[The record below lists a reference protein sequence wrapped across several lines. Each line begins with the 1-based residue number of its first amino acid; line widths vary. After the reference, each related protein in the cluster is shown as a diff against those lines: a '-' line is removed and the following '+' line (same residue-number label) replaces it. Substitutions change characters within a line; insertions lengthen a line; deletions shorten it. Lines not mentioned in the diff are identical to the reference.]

1 MAPTQQ
7 QAKQAKLKQLSGGK
21 APKARVVRYLKKTEP
36 LLVENTRS
44 VLLLKGIKCSNDM
57 NVVLKDMRA
66 LKAPNSKLL
75 SKNNVIQ
82 SFDDSGQQSL
92 EFLMTKNDCSMFVLA
107 SHNKKRPNNLCLGR
121 MFDRRILD
129 VVELGVERYKSLLDY
144 KGNPK
149 KRIGSKPLMLFVG
162 DGWHLNAE
170 LKRLQNLL
178 IDLHRGDVV
187 NKIVLSGLDHIM
199 VFTTAHN
206 NVEDDNTNPNGTKK
220 KILIHQRV
228 YYCKLKKNP
237 NGGRAPIPY
246 LTPSGP
252 DMDFTIRRTQFASP
266 DVWKMAIKQPTAN
279 KAKKVKNRTT
289 NIFGETIGRLHL
301 EKQDID
307 KMGGKKSKALRVA
320 EKIEKEEEEKIR
332 DMELEREKGEMQAE
346 FKQAYGFDEE

>member
-21 APKARVVRYLKKTEP
+21 APKARVTRYLSKTQS
-36 LLVENTRS
+36 LLKENTKA

-57 NVVLKDMRA
+57 NIVLKDLRA
-66 LKAPNSKLL
+66 MKAPNAKLL

-82 SFDDSGQQSL
+82 TFDDEGQQSL
-92 EFLMTKNDCSMFVLA
+92 EFLMTKNDCSMFALA
-107 SHNKKRPNNLCLGR
+107 SHNKKRPNNLCIGR
-121 MFDRRILD
+121 TFDRRMLD
-129 VVELGVERYKSLLDY
+129 IVELSVERYKSLLDY

-149 KRIGSKPLMLFVG
+149 KRIESKPLMLFVG

-187 NKIVLSGLDHIM
+187 DKLVLSGLDHLM
-199 VFTTAHN
+199 VFTTAYN
-206 NVEDDNTNPNGTKK
+206 NVDDDEGNPNIKK
-220 KILIHQRV
+220 KMMIHQRT

-237 NGGRAPIPY
+237 SGGRTPMPF

-252 DMDFTIRRTQFASP
+252 DMDFTIRRSQFATP
-266 DVWKMAIKQPTAN
+266 DVWNMAIKQPTAN

-289 NIFGETIGRLHL
+289 NVFGETIGRLHL
-301 EKQDID
+301 EKQEID

-320 EKIEKEEEEKIR
+320 EKIEKAEEKKVTE
-332 DMELEREKGEMQAE
+332 MELGQEKSEMQAE
-346 FKQAYGFDEE
+346 FKQTYGFEEE

>member
-21 APKARVVRYLKKTEP
+21 APKARVTRYLSKTQS
-36 LLVENTRS
+36 LLKENTKA

-57 NVVLKDMRA
+57 NIVLKDLRA
-66 LKAPNSKLL
+66 MKAPNAKLL

-82 SFDDSGQQSL
+82 TFDDEGQQSL
-92 EFLMTKNDCSMFVLA
+92 EFLMTKNDCSMFALA
-107 SHNKKRPNNLCLGR
+107 SHNKKRPNNLCIGR
-121 MFDRRILD
+121 TFDRRMLD
-129 VVELGVERYKSLLDY
+129 IVELSVERYKSLLDY

-149 KRIGSKPLMLFVG
+149 KRIESKPLMLFVG

-187 NKIVLSGLDHIM
+187 DKLVLSGLDHLM
-199 VFTTAHN
+199 VFTTAYN
-206 NVEDDNTNPNGTKK
+206 SVDDDEGNPNIKK
-220 KILIHQRV
+220 KMMIHQRT

-237 NGGRAPIPY
+237 SGGRTPMPF

-252 DMDFTIRRTQFASP
+252 DMDFTIRRSQFATP
-266 DVWKMAIKQPTAN
+266 DVWNMAIKQPTAN

-289 NIFGETIGRLHL
+289 NVFGETIGRLHL
-301 EKQDID
+301 EKQEID

-320 EKIEKEEEEKIR
+320 EKIEKAEEKKVTE
-332 DMELEREKGEMQAE
+332 MELGQEKSEMQAE
-346 FKQAYGFDEE
+346 FKQTYGFEEE